1 MTEGLGFYIVTFA
14 IISGMLNIFLIWY
27 LKNIIKDLL
36 YVSRN
41 LSEIQYEIERY
52 RDHLEAVGQM
62 DVYYGDETIVSLM
75 SHTKYISKFFEDY
88 EDLYVLV
95 REEDDYTDEDE
106 EDDIEGRREEAP
118 PAP

>member
-14 IISGMLNIFLIWY
+14 IISGILNVFFIWY
-27 LKNIIKDLL
+27 IKNIIRELL

-52 RDHLEAVGQM
+52 KDHLESVSQM

-75 SHTKYISKFFEDY
+75 THTKYISEFFEDY

-95 REEDDYTDEDE
+95 RDADDYTIEDE
-106 EDDIEGRREEAP
+106 EDNIDERREEGAET
-118 PAP
+118 